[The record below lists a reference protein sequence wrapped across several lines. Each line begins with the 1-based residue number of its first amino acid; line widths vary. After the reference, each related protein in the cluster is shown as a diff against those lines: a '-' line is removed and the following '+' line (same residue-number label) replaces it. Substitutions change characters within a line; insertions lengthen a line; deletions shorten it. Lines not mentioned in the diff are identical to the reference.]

1 MIADT
6 VIFGLGLVVL
16 IIGSYFDLKTL
27 ECPDWLNYFLMSSAL
42 GIRLIYSLI
51 SFDFSYILYGLFGF
65 GIAVAVG
72 YIIFYTGAT
81 GGGDAKMLMGIGALL
96 GFHLPSS
103 SNFLGIFQPFLL
115 FIINLAIAAIIY
127 NLFYVAVI
135 SIRDRKDFIKNF
147 KLFRSKYSNSRK
159 AALISSL
166 VLAAVLLA
174 IIQGIYSKILSLIL
188 VILLYISF
196 HLFILIKAVEKTSFI
211 KLVAPEKLTEGDWI
225 AKDIIV
231 AGKKIAWRAPE
242 GISRKQISQLIALKK
257 KGKIRKVLVK
267 YGIPLIPAYLLA
279 YLALFILGNW
289 IGYFI

>member
-27 ECPDWLNYFLMSSAL
+27 ECPDWLNYFFISSAL
-42 GIRLIYSLI
+42 GIRLIYSLV

-65 GIAVAVG
+65 GIAVAMG
-72 YIIFYTGAT
+72 YAIFYTGAT

-96 GFHLPSS
+96 GFHLPQS
-103 SNFLGIFQPFLL
+103 SNFLDIFQPFLL
-115 FIINLAIAAIIY
+115 FIVNLAIAAIIY

-135 SIRDRKDFIKNF
+135 SIRDRKDFIKNLR
-147 KLFRSKYSNSRK
+147 LFREKYSKQRK
-159 AALISSL
+159 IALLSSL
-166 VLAAVLLA
+166 AVAAVLLL
-174 IIQGIYSKILSLIL
+174 IMQGIYLKIFSLII
-188 VILLYISF
+188 VIMLYF
-196 HLFILIKAVEKTSFI
+196 TFQLFILIKAVEKTSFI

-231 AGKKIAWRAPE
+231 AGKKIAWHAPE

-267 YGIPLIPAYLLA
+267 YGIPLIPAYLIA
-279 YLALFILGNW
+279 YLILFILGNW
-289 IGYFI
+289 IGYFV